1 MRRLIC
7 FSSLVAICLTTLP
20 YQADAQTLDSPPG
33 LYTAVPATFSTF
45 DSATLMQQRRAEKSP
60 ALAGILSWV
69 VFPGVGS
76 YYAGN
81 SGHGTRHLVIGLGAL
96 TVTVVG
102 LVQAVE
108 SIDQFGNISGGGF
121 ALAGVGLLA
130 YMVNSIWSI
139 VVAVNDAGAYNA
151 GIASVIQPG
160 VRILTLSSGMAPIV
174 PKVDRRVGLQLV
186 RISF

>member
-1 MRRLIC
+1 MRRPIC

-45 DSATLMQQRRAEKSP
+45 DSATLMQGGSKKSP
-60 ALAGILSWV
+60 ALAGILSLVIW
-69 VFPGVGS
+69 PGVGS

-81 SGHGTRHLVIGLGAL
+81 SGHGTRHLAIGFGALAVTIVGLAMAVDDVQADLTIDGGSFAVALIGLLGY
-96 TVTVVG
+96 G
-102 LVQAVE
+102 
-108 SIDQFGNISGGGF
+108 
-121 ALAGVGLLA
+121 
-130 YMVNSIWSI
+130 VNSIWGT
-139 VVAVNDAGAYNA
+139 VVAVTDASDHNA
-151 GIASVIQPG
+151 GIASVIQPE
-160 VRILTLSSGMAPIV
+160 VRILTSSSGMAPMV